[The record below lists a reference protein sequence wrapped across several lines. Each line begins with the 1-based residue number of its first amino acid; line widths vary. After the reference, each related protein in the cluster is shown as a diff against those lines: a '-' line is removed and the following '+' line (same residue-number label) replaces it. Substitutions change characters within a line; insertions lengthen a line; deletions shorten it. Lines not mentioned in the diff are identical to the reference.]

1 MSNCETMSM
10 CKEIEK
16 FRRRGRRGRFDAWLW
31 SVCEQGGHRMG
42 AGWTRNEMRRDACV
56 AFD

>member
-1 MSNCETMSM
+1 MSM

-31 SVCEQGGHRMG
+31 SVCEQGGDR